1 MLIIEGDLLDTPFQ
15 IIAHQVN
22 CLGVMGAGLAKNLR
36 QKYPELYTV
45 YNEYCKLNDYDS
57 DLLGN
62 SLLYDAPDGKIVVNL
77 FGQYNYGKDRRYT
90 DYDALEKAVKD
101 AIRTI
106 YCDAMKEDGI
116 QFCIAIPYGLGCG
129 LAGGDWE
136 IVKKILEDI
145 EKEENVLFIAYQR

>member
-36 QKYPELYTV
+36 YKYSELYTV
-45 YNEYCKLNDYDS
+45 YNECCKLNDYDI

-62 SLLYDAPDGKIVVNL
+62 SLLYDAPDGKIIVNL
-77 FGQYNYGKDRRYT
+77 FAQYNYGRDKRYT
-90 DYDALEKAVKD
+90 DYDALERAVKD
-101 AIRTI
+101 AINTI
-106 YCDAMKEDGI
+106 RGDNMKEDGI